1 MNQPHVIALHCSGAS
16 GSQWRHLR
24 RMLPD
29 HTPLWCPHFIG
40 SPWTGHWSG
49 QRAFTLADE
58 AAPIVAMID
67 SLGARVH
74 LVGHSYGGAVALRV
88 ARERPNRIASMVLYE
103 PTALHVLS
111 AAGPEGRAA
120 LDEVGPLSAALDRLI
135 LAGDHRTAARQF
147 VEYWNGPGAWPALR
161 EETQADVIQYMP
173 KACLDFRALRF
184 ERTPLAVYRHF
195 RFPVL
200 LLTGQHT
207 RALTRL
213 IARQLARSLQFALP
227 QTVDGAGHMGPVTHP
242 DAVAALMAGFLQRD
256 NDAGVIEEPAD
267 TRYQR
272 AA

>member
-1 MNQPHVIALHCSGAS
+1 MDQPHVIALHCSGGG

-24 RMLPD
+24 RVLPD
-29 HTPLWCPHFIG
+29 QTPLWCPHFIG

-49 QRAFTLADE
+49 QHAFTLADE

-74 LVGHSYGGAVALRV
+74 LVGHSYGAAVALRV

-111 AAGPEGRAA
+111 AAGPEEQAA
-120 LDEVGPLSAALDRLI
+120 LAEVGILSAVLDRLI
-135 LAGDHRTAARQF
+135 LAGDHRTAAQQF

-161 EETQADVIQYMP
+161 EEAQADVIHYMP

-184 ERTPLAVYRHF
+184 ERTPFAVYRHF
-195 RFPVL
+195 GCPVL

-207 RALTRL
+207 RELTRL
-213 IARQLARSLQFALP
+213 IARQLARSLRFGLP

-242 DAVAALMAGFLQRD
+242 DAVAALMAGFIQRHAD
-256 NDAGVIEEPAD
+256 TGVAEEPAAA
-267 TRYQR
+267 RYRR